1 MFCIL
6 KIGCRCAFEI
16 AKEAER
22 DEIGLAGKQQFA
34 GRARRMAAAGGSWG
48 GGSRWRRAG
57 GGSSRARHTK
67 KIAMVVLHP
76 NTIAKCV
83 TSSKT
88 VLLWHKTH
96 FLTHL
101 RPIFIRKCVK
111 IGLNLT
117 EFAIILVETLW
128 KAWHTNNI
136 AKCVNSSF
144 AKDPFLDTFGL
155 NFDEKMCPNLTKFK
169 SVETHLTHLDD

>member
-1 MFCIL
+1 MKLSQKGQIHCVVYVVLTQMFCIL

-34 GRARRMAAAGGSWG
+34 GRARRMAAAGQNRG

-57 GGSSRARHTK
+57 GAAVPDCGGHAAGSRERHTK

-88 VLLWHKTH
+88 VLLQ
-96 FLTHL
+96 
-101 RPIFIRKCVK
+101 
-111 IGLNLT
+111 
-117 EFAIILVETLW
+117 
-128 KAWHTNNI
+128 
-136 AKCVNSSF
+136 
-144 AKDPFLDTFGL
+144 DPFLDTFGPI
-155 NFDEKMCPNLTKFK
+155 FMRKCVKIGPNWTEFAI
-169 SVETHLTHLDD
+169 S